1 MNFNE
6 SLAYLDT
13 HINLEATAGLI
24 HGLSLDHMRSLV
36 SVLGDPQE
44 SFRVIHVT
52 GTNGKGS
59 TARMISALLV
69 EHGLSVGTYSS
80 PHLQRINER
89 ICWNGEAISDEQF
102 ASVITEIARVAPLSG
117 ITPSFFE
124 LLTAAA
130 LLWFAESAVDVAVIE
145 VGLLGRYDATNVCE
159 ADVAVITNIGRDHTD
174 GEGEWEQAIATEKAG
189 IITGSSTLVTG
200 VTDPTLKAIFEAEGP
215 ERMYGAEVNFEV
227 VSDLYA
233 VGGHLIDLRTPFGTY
248 EDLLVPLHG
257 AHQADNAA
265 TAIVAVESF
274 FDRLL
279 DETVVQEAFRTVTMP
294 GRFEVVSHSPLMIL
308 DGAHNPD
315 GAKAASRTLHD
326 EFDVAG
332 RRVLVV
338 GMLGGRDVV
347 EMLESLDARN
357 ADLVIACTPNS
368 PRAVAATDV
377 AAVVRAMGVMVE
389 QIDDVATA
397 VQRAI
402 DVSTEDDV
410 ILVAGSLYVVGAART
425 AVEEIARRGD

>member
-89 ICWNGEAISDEQF
+89 ISWNGEAISDDQF

-215 ERMYGAEVNFEV
+215 ERMYSAEVNFEV

-257 AHQADNAA
+257 AHQVDNAA

-279 DETVVQEAFRTVTMP
+279 DETVVQEAFRSVTMP

-315 GAKAASRTLHD
+315 GAKAASRTLQD

>member
-1 MNFNE
+1 VNFNE

-102 ASVITEIARVAPLSG
+102 ASVMTEIARVAPLSG

-130 LLWFAESAVDVAVIE
+130 LLWFAESAVDVAVVE

-215 ERMYGAEVNFEV
+215 DRMYGAEVNFEV

-279 DETVVQEAFRTVTMP
+279 DETVVQEAFRTITMP

-315 GAKAASRTLHD
+315 GAKAASRTLQD

-357 ADLVIACTPNS
+357 ADLVIVCTPNS

-425 AVEEIARRGD
+425 AVEDIARRGD

>member
-6 SLAYLDT
+6 SLAYLDS
-13 HINLEATAGLI
+13 HINLEAKAGLI

-36 SVLGDPQE
+36 GVIGDPQD

-59 TARMISALLV
+59 TARMITALLV

-89 ICWNGEAISDEQF
+89 ICWNGTPITDEQF
-102 ASVITEIARVAPLSG
+102 ATVMTDIARVAPLSG
-117 ITPSFFE
+117 STPSFFE

-130 LLWFAESAVDVAVIE
+130 LVWFAESAVDVAVIE
-145 VGLLGRYDATNVCE
+145 VGLLGRYDATNVCH

-189 IITGSSTLVTG
+189 IITETCTLVTG
-200 VTDPTLKAIFEAEGP
+200 VTDPELRAIFETEGP
-215 ERMYGAEVNFEV
+215 ERTYAVGPDFEV

-233 VGGHLIDLRTPFGTY
+233 VGGHLIDVRTPFGVY
-248 EDLLVPLHG
+248 EDLLVPMHG
-257 AHQADNAA
+257 AHQSDNAA
-265 TAIVAVESF
+265 VAVVAVEAF
-274 FDRLL
+274 FDRAL
-279 DETVVQEAFRTVTMP
+279 DDTVVSEAFRSVTMP
-294 GRFEVVSHSPLMIL
+294 GRFEVVSHSPLVIL

-315 GAKAASRTLHD
+315 GAKVAAQTLRD

-347 EMLESLDARN
+347 EMLESLNVRD
-357 ADLVIACTPNS
+357 ADLVIACTPTS
-368 PRAVAATDV
+368 PRAVPASDI
-377 AAVVRAMGVMVE
+377 AAVVRAMGVFVE

-402 DVSTEDDV
+402 DLSTDDDV
-410 ILVAGSLYVVGAART
+410 ILVTGSLYVAGAART
-425 AVEEIARRGD
+425 AVEEISRRTD

>member
-1 MNFNE
+1 VNFNE
-6 SLAYLDT
+6 SLAYLES

-24 HGLSLDHMRSLV
+24 HGLSLDHMQRLV
-36 SVLGDPQE
+36 GVLGDPQE
-44 SFRVIHVT
+44 SFPVIHVT

-59 TARMISALLV
+59 TARMITALLV

-89 ICWNGEAISDEQF
+89 ISWNAEAISDEQF
-102 ASVITEIARVAPLSG
+102 AAVVTEIARVAPLSG
-117 ITPSFFE
+117 ITPSYFE

-130 LLWFAESAVDVAVIE
+130 LLWFAESAVDVAVVE

-174 GEGEWEQAIATEKAG
+174 GEGEWKQAIATEKAG
-189 IITGSSTLVTG
+189 IITGTSTLVTG
-200 VTDPTLKAIFEAEGP
+200 VTDSTLKAIFDAEGP
-215 ERMYGAEVNFEV
+215 ERMYAADVDYEVI
-227 VSDLYA
+227 SDLYA

-257 AHQADNAA
+257 AHQSDNAA
-265 TAIVAVESF
+265 TAIVTVESF

-294 GRFEVVSHSPLMIL
+294 GRFEVVSHSPLLIL
-308 DGAHNPD
+308 DGAHNPE
-315 GAKAASRTLHD
+315 GARAAALTLRD

-332 RRVLVV
+332 RRVLVF

-347 EMLESLDARN
+347 EMLESLDVRN

-368 PRAVAATDV
+368 PRAVPAVDV

-389 QIDDVATA
+389 QIDDVPTA

-410 ILVAGSLYVVGAART
+410 ILVAGSLYVAGAART
-425 AVEEIARRGD
+425 AAEDIARRGD